1 MNSNIGRLVLGFGAV
16 GLMLAGAALADGHRE
31 GGHFEGG
38 HGGGGHAA
46 APAHFQGHAHF
57 AAPAAHFQ
65 GPARAQIQPHY
76 GGGARYAQPAFRGSA
91 PRTQF
96 APGQHYA
103 NADHGHWGGDRGGRG
118 GDGGRQW
125 GGEDHRWGDG
135 DHRWGGDHDRYW
147 AGTYWG
153 GGYWGNSYWPQV
165 FYGVDFSWFLPVLPG
180 VYSTYWYGGI
190 PYYYANDAYYI
201 WDPSYDGYVATD
213 PPPVASSA
221 DAQPAAPSDAGAQI
235 FMYPKNGQSAEQQ
248 REDRIACER
257 WAANQV
263 GNGGTNSDDY
273 RRAMTACAEGRGYS
287 VR

>member
-16 GLMLAGAALADGHRE
+16 GLMLAGAALADGHRD
-31 GGHFEGG
+31 GGHFDGG
-38 HGGGGHAA
+38 HGDGGGRA
-46 APAHFQGHAHF
+46 APAAHF
-57 AAPAAHFQ
+57 AAPAARFQ
-65 GPARAQIQPHY
+65 APARAQIQPRY
-76 GGGARYAQPAFRGSA
+76 EGGARYARPAFRGSA
-91 PRTQF
+91 PQAQF

-103 NADHGHWGGDRGGRG
+103 NADHGHWAGDRSWRVGR
-118 GDGGRQW
+118 DGGRQW
-125 GGEDHRWGDG
+125 GDRDRRWG
-135 DHRWGGDHDRYW
+135 GGDHDRYW

-165 FYGVDFSWFLPVLPG
+165 FYGVNFAWFLPVLPG
-180 VYSTYWYGGI
+180 VYSTYWYGGT

-201 WDPSYDGYVATD
+201 WDPGYNGYVATD
-213 PPPVASSA
+213 PPPVASA
-221 DAQPAAPSDAGAQI
+221 AAPPPAAPAAAGAQI

-257 WAANQV
+257 WAADQV
-263 GNGGTNSDDY
+263 GNGGSDSDEY